1 MGKGHGYGKVILFNE
16 HFVVY
21 GIPAIASAIDKKT
34 VAEVKKC
41 SGNEEFILHDD
52 REETPG
58 YKKEKLEHQRE
69 SIMRIKKAMGIDQC
83 IEIWL
88 GGDLRAA
95 SGVGASAAS
104 CAAIAR
110 AIADEFGMSF
120 SDSEINEFAYEGEK
134 AYHGNPSGIDN
145 TCATFGGLVWYEK
158 GKDMERMSIS
168 KPVEVVMGDTGIVA
182 NTKKA
187 VEGVKQRKESMPELY
202 EKIFDDARELV
213 YEARDAIIEENWE
226 LVGSLMD
233 RNHELLKKIE
243 VSSDELDFL
252 VDVARKA
259 GAYGAKMTGGGLGGY
274 MVALTPGKE
283 LQEKV
288 TRAIE
293 ETGHYALRTK
303 IGI

>member
-34 VAEVKKC
+34 IAEVKKC
-41 SGNEEFILHDD
+41 SSNEEFILHDE

-58 YKKEKLEHQRE
+58 YKKEKMEHQRE
-69 SIMRIKKAMGIDQC
+69 SIIRIKRAMGIDQC

-110 AIADEFGMSF
+110 AIADEFGMSC
-120 SDSEINEFAYEGEK
+120 SDAEINEFAYEGEK

-158 GKDMERMSIS
+158 GKDMERMSV
-168 KPVEVVMGDTGIVA
+168 KHPVEIVMGDTGIVA

-187 VEGVKQRKESMPELY
+187 VEGVRERKEKMPELY
-202 EKIFDDARELV
+202 EKIFDDAKKLV
-213 YEARDAIIEENWE
+213 YEARDAIMDEDWE
-226 LVGSLMD
+226 LVGKLMNK
-233 RNHELLKKIE
+233 NHELLQKIE
-243 VSSDELDFL
+243 VSSDELDYL
-252 VDVARKA
+252 VNIAMKA

-288 TRAIE
+288 ARAIE